1 MGKLSMKAKIK
12 RVRYI
17 FIAGLIFMMS
27 GCAFLPVEEQALKP
41 PLVKPAKQSF
51 EVVDVKLGSIA
62 KQLKN
67 GASFVSGQSEDLFF
81 KHSGGR
87 LQSINVK
94 RGSLVKKGEVVA
106 QLDPEDL
113 QNRIVQQKLLLE
125 KVSIFYKQAEQQN
138 PNDDVSLRLKKIDI
152 EIVQNEL
159 SQLNDQLEKTKLI
172 STIDGVVTYVS
183 DAKEG
188 DFMGAFSTIVS
199 LADPKKVQLESEFS
213 NVSDLASV
221 KVGMKTDVIMNEKKY
236 QGHVLQAPSSAPF
249 TEDKVQQDKNS
260 KTLIIG
266 VDGLPE
272 NPGLGTSADIVISL
286 EQKQNVLIIPRSA
299 LSTFLGRDF
308 VQVLEGESRKE
319 IDVEKGIISST
330 EVEITKGLKEGQKVI
345 IK

>member
-1 MGKLSMKAKIK
+1 MGKLWMKARLKT
-12 RVRYI
+12 VQYI
-17 FIAGLIFMMS
+17 FIAGLIIMMS
-27 GCAFLPVEEQALKP
+27 GCSLLPVEEVALKP

-51 EVVDVKLGSIA
+51 EVVDVKLGSISR
-62 KQLKN
+62 QLKN
-67 GASFVSGQSEDLFF
+67 PASFVSSKSQDLFF

-87 LQSINVK
+87 LQSIHVK
-94 RGSLVKKGEVVA
+94 LGDSVKKGDVVA

-113 QNRIVQQKLLLE
+113 QNRIVQQKLMLE
-125 KVSIFYKQAEQQN
+125 RVSIFYKQAEQQN

-159 SQLNDQLEKTKLI
+159 AQLNDQLEKTKLI

-199 LADPKKVQLESEFS
+199 LSDPKQIQLESEFP
-213 NVSDLASV
+213 NVSDLSNV
-221 KVGMKTDVIMNEKKY
+221 KAGMKTDVIMNEKKY

-249 TEDKVQQDKNS
+249 SEDKDQQEKNS

-266 VDGLPE
+266 VDGLPA
-272 NPGLGTSADIVISL
+272 NTGLGASADIVLTL
-286 EQKQNVLIIPRSA
+286 EQKQNVLFIPRSA

-308 VQVLEGESRKE
+308 VHVLEGESRKE
-319 IDVEKGIISST
+319 IDVEKGITSAT

>member
-1 MGKLSMKAKIK
+1 LSMKAKM
-12 RVRYI
+12 RTFQYI
-17 FIAGLIFMMS
+17 FIAGLILMIS
-27 GCAFLPVEEQALKP
+27 GCSLLPVEEIALKP
-41 PLVKPAKQSF
+41 PLVKPVKQSF

-67 GASFVSGQSEDLFF
+67 GASFVSSKTEDLFF

-94 RGSLVKKGEVVA
+94 AGDSVKKGDIVA

-113 QNRIVQQKLLLE
+113 QNRIIEQKLLLE
-125 KVSIFYKQAEQQN
+125 KVSIYYKQSEQQN
-138 PNDDVSLRLKKIDI
+138 PNDAVSLRLKKIDI

-159 SQLNDQLEKTKLI
+159 AQLNNQLEKTKLI
-172 STIDGVVTYVS
+172 STIDGIVTYVTA
-183 DAKEG
+183 AKEG
-188 DFMGAFSTIVS
+188 DFMGAFLTIVS
-199 LADPKKVQLESEFS
+199 ISNPKFVQLESQFSSSSDLS
-213 NVSDLASV
+213 NVTL
-221 KVGMKTDVIMNEKKY
+221 GMKTDVIMNEKKY
-236 QGHVLQAPSSAPF
+236 QGHVVQTPSSAAL
-249 TEDKVQQDKNS
+249 TTDKDLQDKNS

-272 NPGLGTSADIVISL
+272 NTGLGAYADIVLVL
-286 EQKQNVLIIPRSA
+286 EQKQNTLIIPRSA

-319 IDVEKGIISST
+319 IDVEKGIVSST

>member
-1 MGKLSMKAKIK
+1 MGKLSMKAKLK
-12 RVRYI
+12 TFQCI
-17 FIAGLIFMMS
+17 FIAGLILMMS
-27 GCAFLPVEEQALKP
+27 GCALLPVEEEVLKP
-41 PLVKPAKQSF
+41 PLIKPVKQSF

-62 KQLKN
+62 LQLKN
-67 GASFVSGQSEDLFF
+67 SASFVSSKSEDLFF

-94 RGSLVKKGEVVA
+94 LGSSVKKGDVVA

-113 QNRIVQQKLLLE
+113 QNRIVQQKLMLE
-125 KVSIFYKQAEQQN
+125 RVSIYYKQAEQQN

-159 SQLNDQLEKTKLI
+159 AQLNDQLEKTKLI
-172 STIDGVVTYVS
+172 STIEGVVTYIS
-183 DAKEG
+183 NAKEG
-188 DFMGAFSTIVS
+188 DFMDAFLTIVS
-199 LADPKKVQLESEFS
+199 ISDPKNVKLESQFT
-213 NVSDLASV
+213 NPADLTDVS
-221 KVGMKTDVIMNEKKY
+221 VGMKTDVIMNEKNY
-236 QGHVLQAPSSAPF
+236 QGHVIQAPSSAPD
-249 TEDKVQQDKNS
+249 TEDKDLREKNL

-266 VDGLPE
+266 VDGLPG
-272 NPGLGTSADIVISL
+272 NTGLGANANIVL
-286 EQKQNVLIIPRSA
+286 TLKQKQNTLIIPRSA

-319 IDVEKGIISST
+319 IDVEKGIVSST